1 MIFKPKFIFYQI
13 ILIPLFHLA
22 FSESYASDLM
32 SLEKKLEK
40 NPSHLITR
48 RKLAKAYYDGKQFDK
63 VIKTLDPFSSDLK
76 ADGLNLLAESFKLKT
91 DYKNESRILLLA
103 LKLEPENYKFHIN
116 LAKSYTNQELYD
128 EATETFR
135 KAIQLQPQ
143 TESSY
148 LGLLFMFKKREN
160 NYESQI
166 IVNDLIKRFGRKA
179 LYLNELCRIFTEEA
193 YLDQAIAAC
202 KEASEKSPRVDDN
215 IANLAQSYLDSESNE
230 EAEKTLKNGTAKF
243 AKSLRLHLMTS
254 NFYFTQN
261 NYSVANRYF
270 QMAAK
275 IDGKSHEAQ
284 LGLART
290 SFLLKNFKDSLSAY
304 EKACALDSKE
314 TLRYFKEATTKL
326 RLDKVHDWESR
337 FNSAL
342 FRCNK

>member
-1 MIFKPKFIFYQI
+1 
-13 ILIPLFHLA
+13 
-22 FSESYASDLM
+22 M

-270 QMAAK
+270 QMAA
-275 IDGKSHEAQ
+275 
-284 LGLART
+284 
-290 SFLLKNFKDSLSAY
+290 
-304 EKACALDSKE
+304 
-314 TLRYFKEATTKL
+314 
-326 RLDKVHDWESR
+326 
-337 FNSAL
+337 
-342 FRCNK
+342 